1 MSFLKPF
8 FYKHS
13 FEDKDLLKKLNKII
27 LSKKDFVFKMPKKN
41 SSVILALSGGLDSVM
56 FWYLLLKKH
65 QLKVYPIHF
74 SHYSFL
80 SNFLSGEVR
89 SLRFFSQLFKKK
101 FPQLF
106 NKPKI
111 QKISYNFLLNKLSDQ
126 ERKKIF
132 RDPIL
137 ILKNL
142 YQYKKT
148 DHKAVILHNN
158 FLRTNYF
165 SVFSYE
171 YALFLKV
178 KKNEKV
184 ETIFFA
190 MVPEDAETTRES
202 TLAVLRSLNIYFS
215 TIFGDWRWQIIAPI
229 DKESNF
235 YYSKKDLIKL
245 AYKDNIPIEKTW
257 SCHNNFFWHCG
268 FCKGCLRRKL
278 AFKEAGITD
287 KTIYFSDLKIVD
299 ISKRSLKKIISFFEN
314 FFNRLF
320 IRNKKKEVKKNF
332 FCEKLENYC
341 FILTDNI
348 ITDYDKEVGY
358 IIFDKKTGS
367 LVKINQQAYL
377 ILNFLKKYQNGISG
391 KKIIDWVFYSFKSQK
406 KGKIKKDLC
415 VFFRQLI
422 KAGFGLNVFEKL

>member
-41 SSVILALSGGLDSVM
+41 SSVILVLSGGLDSVM
-56 FWYLLLKKH
+56 LWYLLLKKY

-80 SNFLSGEVR
+80 NNFLSGEVR

-101 FPQLF
+101 FPNLF
-106 NKPKI
+106 NEPKI

-132 RDPIL
+132 CDPIL

-171 YALFLKV
+171 YAIFLKA

-229 DKESNF
+229 DKESSF

-278 AFKEAGITD
+278 AFKEARITD
-287 KTIYFSDLKIVD
+287 KTIYFSDLKIVA
-299 ISKRSLKKIISFFEN
+299 ILKRSLKKIISFSEN
-314 FFNRLF
+314 FFHRFF
-320 IRNKKKEVKKNF
+320 IRNKKEEVKKNF
-332 FCEKLENYC
+332 FCEKIENYC

-348 ITDYDKEVGY
+348 IADHDKEVGY
-358 IIFDKKTGS
+358 IIFDKKTGI

-377 ILNFLKKYQNGISG
+377 ILNFLKKYKKGISG

-406 KGKIKKDLC
+406 KERIRKDLC
-415 VFFRQLI
+415 IFFRQLI
-422 KAGFGLNVFEKL
+422 KAGFGLKIFEKS